1 MYPIA
6 IKAIFGESLLKVQSW
21 GWAILCWVQNM
32 MGRSCYALMRNECI
46 NPQMWRYPFLRSYQ
60 WDPEF
65 RTGKHMPGLVTS
77 AVFPCKHMNMIRFF
91 FASILKQNIFYF
103 NLSSSFLWCLK
114 PEFVL
119 VNAPSPIDQ
128 SFLLHTISG
137 YRKGTTSPKSTV
149 YCCQNGPSYVT
160 LSQPHKRLHLI
171 E

>member
-32 MGRSCYALMRNECI
+32 MGRSCFALMRNECI

-77 AVFPCKHMNMIRFF
+77 AVFPCKHLNMIWFF
-91 FASILKQNIFYF
+91 FASISRKFSILT
-103 NLSSSFLWCLK
+103 SSSFLWCLK

-119 VNAPSPIDQ
+119 VNIPLQWIAYRPIFSPSHNIRLQ
-128 SFLLHTISG
+128 ERYHFSKKYCVLLS
-137 YRKGTTSPKSTV
+137 KWTV
-149 YCCQNGPSYVT
+149 LRNFVPAS
-160 LSQPHKRLHLI
+160 
-171 E
+171 